1 MDIYYSNY
9 YRLFSMVTNADMI
22 NQHILMYK
30 FLQYLQNH
38 YKVGDTDFST
48 FSTVENGLKVK
59 IRIVL
64 QHHTFS
70 RQINQAVKIIA
81 FFLGTTTFCTHCK
94 AISLESRGIQ

>member
-38 YKVGDTDFST
+38 YEVGDTNFST
-48 FSTVENGLKVK
+48 SSTVENGLKVK
-59 IRIVL
+59 IQIVL
-64 QHHTFS
+64 QHYTFS
-70 RQINQAVKIIA
+70 RQIDHAVKLIV
-81 FFLGTTTFCTHCK
+81 FFLGTTTVCTHCK

>member
-1 MDIYYSNY
+1 
-9 YRLFSMVTNADMI
+9 MVMNADMI

-48 FSTVENGLKVK
+48 FSTVENGLNVK

-64 QHHTFS
+64 KHHTFS
-70 RQINQAVKIIA
+70 RQIDHAVKIIA
-81 FFLGTTTFCTHCK
+81 CFLGTSTFCTHCK
-94 AISLESRGIQ
+94 AIGEQRDTVKYNRH